1 MQKPNW
7 DEMTREDAIALLK
20 KVRNALIGIESANDA
35 IIDISEM
42 LGVSQRCGEDNE
54 YDEED
59 A

>member
-42 LGVSQRCGEDNE
+42 LGVDQRCVADNE

-59 A
+59 T